1 MHIGIW
7 VKQFFCA
14 INISDK
20 KAHTNYTR
28 EHSMDINFIKQKT
41 RKALRDP
48 KWAIKRTLTLCK
60 DIYTRKKIKYR
71 KYLPIKYS
79 GHYEYTVVS
88 AVYNVEKYLDEY
100 FDSLVSQTLDFKKH
114 IQLILVDDGSTDS
127 SAAIIKKWQEKYP
140 DNIHYYY
147 KENGGQASARNLG
160 LQHVKTEWVTFIDP
174 DDFLSPDYFYNVDNT
189 AFNDTSLNAIVT
201 SLHFYIEATNSIKDT
216 HPLNYRFKQKN
227 KKYPILDLDQ
237 NLNMSASSTIFK
249 SKYIKQ
255 YSILF
260 DHNVKPNF
268 EDAKFIADYFLHT
281 KMGFIYFQGASVY
294 YYRKREDGNSTLDTS
309 WTRVEQYSNVLEYGL
324 LRMLQDYYDDLG
336 YIPVHIQRTIIYNIS
351 WYIKYLLNQPDRLSF
366 LSENLEL
373 NFYQLIKKLFS
384 FIDDKEILDFNLA
397 GMWFFHKVGMLGAFK
412 DSRPESQIT
421 YIENIDRE
429 KQQILLSFFT
439 YHEVNLSFRLNG
451 IDTIPAFDKNTLYS
465 FGHEYF
471 VTERRCWVPFE
482 SKDSVLNVIIDN
494 KNARISLK
502 GKQHKSGLKVQHIL
516 DAFKYADKYVSDDSW
531 ILMDRDVQAD
541 DNAEHLYRYI
551 MQHDPNQQCYFVLNR
566 DSHDWDR
573 LEKDGFNLIPY
584 GTSEF
589 EEKLRNSSKII
600 SSHLDRYINNY
611 FGDEY
616 QYSKKFVFLQHGITK
631 DDMSNW
637 FNSKKNLQC
646 IITATTPEY
655 HSMADNNNRYK
666 LTKKEVVLTGFPRHD
681 KLLANNR
688 YDQKI
693 ILIMPTWRQSIVGNT
708 IGNGNARELN
718 SDFMQTEY
726 AQHWYSFLHNSELK
740 MLAEKYGYKVIFA
753 PHANIAPYLSVFN
766 VPNYIEIWSAQSSN
780 ESMQELFQKATLMVT
795 DYSSVAFEMAILDKL
810 VVYYQ
815 FDKDT
820 AFSGAHIY
828 SPGYFSYEKDG
839 FGPVVYDELELL
851 HKLESILSGDSPLIE
866 VYKDRIQ
873 KTFPLRDGNSCER
886 VYQAIKALDQRDSHC
901 LDIEILSDYVKS
913 AYKQQDWETL
923 KSRSQ
928 LLVEYGD
935 EEQKAYAKKCQL
947 AIFLKDKN
955 DNSLLSSNILDDIHS
970 LCIEQ
975 YKTDQDILL
984 FYAQALVEYRHWNK
998 LLELS
1003 DLLDD
1008 DKVKTYY
1015 LVLAY
1020 YYLGNVKKAHE
1031 IYAKPDDESE
1041 YKYWRLILELA
1052 LAINDDELK
1061 TYCLNGMIRLYP
1073 EESIQEN
1080 IHILCNLLIK

>member
-7 VKQFFCA
+7 VKQFSPF
-14 INISDK
+14 NISDK

-174 DDFLSPDYFYNVDNT
+174 DDFVSADYFQNVDLFISKNT
-189 AFNDTSLNAIVT
+189 DLSLVSCNFIFYFEDTYS
-201 SLHFYIEATNSIKDT
+201 FKDS
-216 HPLNYRFKQKN
+216 HPLRYRFVKDNTKFLISDLQHHIQLSVNSAFFK
-227 KKYPILDLDQ
+227 ILE
-237 NLNMSASSTIFK
+237 
-249 SKYIKQ
+249 IKENN
-255 YSILF
+255 ILF
-260 DHNVKPNF
+260 DEKLKPNF
-268 EDAKFIADYFLHT
+268 EDAKFVGDYCILANQKST
-281 KMGFIYFQGASVY
+281 VGFVKDSQYF
-294 YYRKREDGNSTLDTS
+294 YRKRSDGTSTLDGA
-309 WTRVEQYSNVLEYGL
+309 WKKKGLYSEVLSRGCLDL
-324 LRMLQDYYDDLG
+324 LIQAADKLG
-336 YIPVHIQRTIIYNIS
+336 YVPKYLQRTVLYHLI
-351 WYIKYLLNQPDRLSF
+351 WYFKYIVNNNSAVAMLDNDEKENFLSLLNKIFTYID
-366 LSENLEL
+366 NKTILE
-373 NFYQLIKKLFS
+373 
-384 FIDDKEILDFNLA
+384 FNLGGA
-397 GMWFFHKVGMLGAFK
+397 WFFHKVALLGRFK
-412 DSRPESQIT
+412 EANPDIQIA

-429 KQQILLSFFT
+429 KKQFLIYYFSYLDSYEKISINNKDVIPVFKKITQYDFLDKPFVYENRLWISYEGFDEDDLFKFFINNKQAKITLFKKVYPENLKLKDIL
-439 YHEVNLSFRLNG
+439 N
-451 IDTIPAFDKNTLYS
+451 K
-465 FGHEYF
+465 
-471 VTERRCWVPFE
+471 FE
-482 SKDSVLNVIIDN
+482 SLKYKQSENIWII
-494 KNARISLK
+494 
-502 GKQHKSGLKVQHIL
+502 
-516 DAFKYADKYVSDDSW
+516 
-531 ILMDRDVQAD
+531 MDRDTQAD
-541 DNAEHLYRYI
+541 DNGEHLYRYI
-551 MQHDPNQQCYFVLNR
+551 AKNHPEQSIYFALNR
-566 DSHDWDR
+566 SSHDWER
-573 LEKDGFNLIPY
+573 LEKDHFNLLDF
-584 GTSEF
+584 GSEQF
-589 EEKLRNSSKII
+589 ENVLYKANKLI
-600 SSHLDRYINNY
+600 SSHLDKYINDY
-611 FGDEY
+611 FNDQFG
-616 QYSKKFVFLQHGITK
+616 YSKKFIFLQHGITMN
-631 DDMSNW
+631 DLSAW
-637 FNSKKNLQC
+637 VNSKINLQC
-646 IITATTPEY
+646 FIMTTQDEY
-655 HSMADNNNRYK
+655 NAIAENYNRYK
-666 LTKKEVVLTGFPRHD
+666 ITKKEAVLTGFPRHD
-681 KLLANNR
+681 LLLKNNNL
-688 YDQKI
+688 DAKN
-693 ILIMPTWRQSIVGNT
+693 ILIMPTWRNSVIGKSD
-708 IGNGNARELN
+708 IGNKRLLN
-718 SDFMQTEY
+718 DNFMSTKY
-726 AQHWYSFLHNSELK
+726 ATYWYNLLHSTQLK
-740 MLAEKYGYKVIFA
+740 DLSEKYGYTVTFA
-753 PHANIAPYLSVFN
+753 PHANIEPYLEQFSL
-766 VPNYIEIWSAQSSN
+766 PKYIKIWHAHNSSIQN
-780 ESMQELFQKATLMVT
+780 LFQNSTFMIT
-795 DYSSVAFEMAILDKL
+795 DYSSVHFEMAVLNKPVL
-810 VVYYQ
+810 YYQ
-815 FDKDT
+815 FDKDD
-820 AFSGAHIY
+820 FFNGGHVFQ
-828 SPGYFSYEKDG
+828 PGYFSYERHG
-839 FGPVVYDELELL
+839 FGPVVYEQDALLMELEA
-851 HKLESILSGDSPLIE
+851 ILRSDGQVAEP
-866 VYKDRIQ
+866 YKTRIIQ
-873 KTFPLRDGNSCER
+873 TFPFRDGNNSER
-886 VYQAIKALDQRDSHC
+886 VYQAIKALDQSDSHC
-901 LDIEILSDYVKS
+901 LDIEILFDYVKS

-947 AIFLKDKN
+947 AIFLKDKT